1 MSDDGETTADSW
13 YETTRVAS
21 TDHGKLTYDIDTDV
35 CVVGAGLAG
44 LTVAR
49 EIAKRGWSVAVLE
62 AGRVAWAA
70 SGRSSGFVL
79 PGFHEDVNT
88 MVERIGL
95 DHAKHLYALSKD
107 GVEYVR
113 RAIEETGMP
122 GVNPVSGWLHV
133 SKTDDDGTVRANTE
147 RLRWIGAEVEA
158 WPTARVRE
166 TLPNPRYFAAMYY
179 PKAFHIHPLN
189 YALGLAADAEKA
201 GVRIFEETPALSI
214 DVGGVR
220 KRIDTPEARVRSPH
234 VVLAANVHLGEL
246 MPQLAA
252 TLLPITTY
260 VLVTEPIPVLN
271 EVIRFEGAVS
281 DTDHADNHYRIVD
294 GNRLQWGG
302 RVRLWD
308 AEERSV
314 ARSLAN
320 DISRNFPALGKIEI
334 ANIWR
339 GTLGRAIHRM
349 PQVGQIEPGLWVASG
364 FGGQGL
370 NTTAM
375 AGDLI
380 ARGIVESDE
389 TWRLF
394 APYEL
399 VWAGGKLGRA
409 IAQGLYWG
417 SRPVNRVEQDLAR
430 YRERARE
437 RRAERTRMRAEAKA
451 RLKTRQTAALAA
463 IAKVA
468 EAEQGAYTA
477 AATVQAE
484 LVAPPHHL
492 VTPTVPPP
500 LDEPPPETQPVHER
514 RPFSHGE
521 QPQQSFGRRKPEQ
534 TD

>member
-1 MSDDGETTADSW
+1 MPTTTTAS
-13 YETTRVAS
+13 S
-21 TDHGKLTYDIDTDV
+21 
-35 CVVGAGLAG
+35 
-44 LTVAR
+44 
-49 EIAKRGWSVAVLE
+49 
-62 AGRVAWAA
+62 AA
-70 SGRSSGFVL
+70 
-79 PGFHEDVNT
+79 
-88 MVERIGL
+88 
-95 DHAKHLYALSKD
+95 
-107 GVEYVR
+107 
-113 RAIEETGMP
+113 
-122 GVNPVSGWLHV
+122 
-133 SKTDDDGTVRANTE
+133 
-147 RLRWIGAEVEA
+147 
-158 WPTARVRE
+158 
-166 TLPNPRYFAAMYY
+166 
-179 PKAFHIHPLN
+179 
-189 YALGLAADAEKA
+189 
-201 GVRIFEETPALSI
+201 
-214 DVGGVR
+214 
-220 KRIDTPEARVRSPH
+220 
-234 VVLAANVHLGEL
+234 
-246 MPQLAA
+246 
-252 TLLPITTY
+252 
-260 VLVTEPIPVLN
+260 
-271 EVIRFEGAVS
+271 
-281 DTDHADNHYRIVD
+281 
-294 GNRLQWGG
+294 NRLQWAG
-302 RVRLWD
+302 RMRLWD
-308 AEERSV
+308 GGSAFGR
-314 ARSLAN
+314 ARLWPTTSAAT
-320 DISRNFPALGKIEI
+320 FPALGKIEI
-334 ANIWR
+334 AHIWR

-399 VWAGGKLGRA
+399 VWAGGMLGRA

-417 SRPVNRVEQDLAR
+417 SRPVNRVEQEMAR

-514 RPFSHGE
+514 RPFSHG
-521 QPQQSFGRRKPEQ
+521 SSRSTFGRRKPEQ